1 LSSIIA
7 PKVTKLQIYWNCY
20 RNTLQTGDRYMVQ
33 APQKTITLDEFLQL
47 PETKPASE
55 YIKGAIVQKPM
66 PQGKHSKLQG
76 RLVTVTN
83 DIAEKPQIALALP
96 ELRCTFG
103 GRSIVP
109 DVAIFVWN
117 RIPLDA
123 DGEIANTFNA
133 HPDWTIE
140 ILSPA
145 QSQTKVTNNILHCLN
160 AGCQMGWLLDPDEKN
175 ILAYPARQQPI
186 SLQEPTDILPMPN
199 FMPEMQLTLGEV
211 FGWLKPGNV

>member
-1 LSSIIA
+1 
-7 PKVTKLQIYWNCY
+7 
-20 RNTLQTGDRYMVQ
+20 MVQ
-33 APQKTITLDEFLQL
+33 ALQETITLDEFLQL

-55 YIKGAIVQKPM
+55 YINGAIGQKPM
-66 PQGKHSKLQG
+66 PQGKHSTIQG
-76 RLVTVTN
+76 RLVTVVN
-83 DIAEKPQIALALP
+83 HLVQKPQIALALL

-123 DGEIANTFNA
+123 DGEIANTFNT

-140 ILSPA
+140 ILSPG

-160 AGCQMGWLLDPDEKN
+160 AGCQMGWSIDPDEKN
-175 ILAYPARQQPI
+175 ILAYPAGQQPI
-186 SLQEPTDILPMPN
+186 SLQEPTDILPVPE
-199 FMPEMQLTLGEV
+199 FMGEMQLTLGEV
-211 FGWLKPGNV
+211 FGWLKPGNI

>member
-1 LSSIIA
+1 
-7 PKVTKLQIYWNCY
+7 
-20 RNTLQTGDRYMVQ
+20 MVQ

-55 YIKGAIVQKPM
+55 YINGAILEKPM
-66 PQGKHSKLQG
+66 PQGKHSKLQA
-76 RLVTVTN
+76 RLVTVAN
-83 DIAEKPQIALALP
+83 NIAEKPQIALALP

-117 RIPLDA
+117 RILLDA

-140 ILSPA
+140 ILSPG

-160 AGCQMGWLLDPDEKN
+160 AGCQMGWSIDPDEKN
-175 ILAYPARQQPI
+175 ILAYPAGQQPI
-186 SLQEPTDILPMPN
+186 ALQEPTDILPVPE
-199 FMPEMQLTLGEV
+199 FMGEMQLTLGEV
-211 FGWLKPGNV
+211 FGWLKPGNI